1 MKSGR
6 NKSRADHPNSRIIDI
21 GLFTLIIIGILVKI
35 VRNMIFIVLRVV
47 ADLIL
52 VLFMDDVVQFLNSI
66 EYFEM
71 ILWFTVMIIV
81 IVAGN
86 SL

>member
-1 MKSGR
+1 M
-6 NKSRADHPNSRIIDI
+6 NFIDI